1 MSHKMFPVFMNDDR
15 CGKMLGLEPVAS
27 GKKVKKNPIRER
39 KPRQAEKHQLLNFV
53 KQL

>member
-27 GKKVKKNPIRER
+27 GKKVKKIRFGKENHDKR
-39 KPRQAEKHQLLNFV
+39 KSISF
-53 KQL
+53 